1 MSTPPGYFEQ
11 MYADNPD
18 PWNFAHRWYDAR
30 KHALTEAALPR
41 ARYASAF
48 EPGCSTGMLT
58 QRLAAR
64 CDALLAVDAVD
75 AAVRTTADRL
85 RDQPHVTVARA
96 RLPGD
101 WPDRTFDLIV
111 LSEIAYYFADNRLLT
126 RAVASLAPG
135 GDLVAVHWR
144 RDVAEHARTGDDVHA
159 ALAAAPELARLA
171 RHVED
176 DFVLE
181 VFTRVPPTAQ
191 SVAERE
197 GLA

>member
-1 MSTPPGYFEQ
+1 MSTPPDYFEQ
-11 MYADNPD
+11 MYAASPD
-18 PWNFAHRWYDAR
+18 PWDFEHRWYDAR

-41 ARYASAF
+41 ARYPSAF

-58 QRLAAR
+58 RRLATR
-64 CDALLAVDAVD
+64 CDALLAVDSVA

-85 RDQPHVTVARA
+85 KDQPHVTVEQAQ
-96 RLPGD
+96 LPGD

-111 LSEIAYYFADNRLLT
+111 LSEIAYYFDDDRLLT

-144 RDVAEHARTGDDVHA
+144 REVAEHARTGDDVHA
-159 ALAAAPELARLA
+159 ALAAVPELARLA

-181 VFTRVPPTAQ
+181 VFTRVPPTAR

>member
-1 MSTPPGYFEQ
+1 VSTPPDYFER
-11 MYADNPD
+11 MYAAAAD
-18 PWNFAHRWYDAR
+18 PWDFEHRWYDAR

-58 QRLAAR
+58 RRLATR
-64 CDALLAVDAVD
+64 CDALLAVDSVALAVQ
-75 AAVRTTADRL
+75 TTADRL
-85 RDQPHVTVARA
+85 KDQPHVTVARA
-96 RLPGD
+96 RMPGD

-111 LSEIAYYFADNRLLT
+111 LSEIAYYFDDDQLLT

-144 RDVAEHARTGDDVHA
+144 REVAEHARTGDEVHA